1 MPLVLGIVMILTVLW
16 ETFETIILPRRVRRR
31 FRLTRLY
38 YRSTWLSWSAIVRRI
53 AARQR
58 RDALMSFYGPLSLL
72 GLLALWAGGLV
83 LGFALIQYGLGSHVR
98 AADEA
103 TSFDLD
109 LYMSGTT
116 FFTLGLGDVVPV
128 TWLAR
133 LLDVL
138 EAGIGFGFL
147 AIVIGYLPVIYQS
160 FSRREVI
167 ISMLD
172 ARAG

>member
-1 MPLVLGIVMILTVLW
+1 
-16 ETFETIILPRRVRRR
+16 
-31 FRLTRLY
+31 
-38 YRSTWLSWSAIVRRI
+38 
-53 AARQR
+53 
-58 RDALMSFYGPLSLL
+58 MSFYGPLSLL

-83 LGFALIQYGLGSHVR
+83 LGFALIQYGIGSHVR

-103 TSFDLD
+103 SSFDLD

-172 ARAG
+172 ARAGSPPTATELLRRHAKGRPVQSLDEFLRDWAQWSAELLERPLP